1 VPKTLTKLP
10 KVTVHGKLSKKEFF
24 ITDFQVLMD
33 FTEITGTDQST
44 STGNTPS
51 KTKEGGSC

>member
-1 VPKTLTKLP
+1 M
-10 KVTVHGKLSKKEFF
+10 EFF

-33 FTEITGTDQST
+33 FTEITSTDQKT